1 METITFK
8 NEEYVNSDYL
18 FKHAPVY
25 CKPVRSARELI
36 RKKALKEFVYLKLI
50 DGKWTE
56 SNGASLKLDKI
67 FFKKSF
73 VYTIPEINNDGKI
86 TDDNDIELAPK
97 LIKLKDEEKFK
108 DADGKVIEIETRG
121 ARTVDGIYF
130 KVKDV
135 AAAFQINQMDHT
147 IVNKTNN
154 TYIEGKH
161 YKYFICKKSNNITK
175 KTIIKKELFLTYT
188 GMLRVLFASHSPNVD
203 PFVKWA
209 TETIFALQM
218 GTNEQ
223 KRNVI
228 SSALGTDAKTIKE
241 VFDTS
246 TNTLPCV
253 YLFTLGMVK
262 DLRESMKIDKKYK
275 DDDIVAKY
283 GHTKDLSRRTGEHLA
298 TYGKINNVD
307 LKLKHYSYMDSQY
320 TSQGENDIKMFMEA
334 LNIGLTYNDYVEL
347 VVIPKDLMKLVE
359 KQYQMIAKNYM
370 GHISELITKVKDLE
384 DKIEKQ
390 KLEHAL
396 EIGEIKHKLE
406 IDASKHENE
415 MLKKEAEILQMQLA
429 KQKQQIKKTIIHTNV
444 DNQQK

>member
-36 RKKALKEFVYLKLI
+36 RKKALKDYVYLKLV
-50 DGKWTE
+50 DGQWTE

-73 VYTIPEINNDGKI
+73 VDTIPEIKNDSKI

-121 ARTVDGIYF
+121 VRTVDDIYF

-135 AAAFQINQMDHT
+135 ASGFKLNQLEGAIIDKRH
-147 IVNKTNN
+147 NG
-154 TYIEGKH
+154 YEIEIH
-161 YKYFICKKSNNITK
+161 YKYFICKKYGGSTK
-175 KTIIKKELFLTYT
+175 KIIIKKELFFTYE
-188 GMLRVLFASHSPNVD
+188 GILRMLFVSISPQVK
-203 PFVKWA
+203 PFIKWA

-253 YLFTLGMVK
+253 YLFTLGTVK
-262 DLRESMKIDKKYK
+262 DLRESMKIDKKHK

-283 GHTKDLSRRTGEHLA
+283 GHTKDLSRRTGEHMA

-307 LKLKHYSYMDSQY
+307 LKLKHYSYMDPQY

-334 LNIGLTYNDYVEL
+334 LNIGLPYNDYAEL

-384 DKIEKQ
+384 DKLEKQ

-406 IDASKHENE
+406 MNTSRHENE

-429 KQKQQIKKTIIHTNV
+429 QQKQSIKKTVIHTN
-444 DNQQK
+444 DS